1 MNLESVS
8 SMSSDIRPIKKSS
21 THSSSNIYD
30 TTANVNASTTLQ
42 RSLSVSDSFSGRS
55 IRPRIAED
63 KNSK

>member
-42 RSLSVSDSFSGRS
+42 RILSISDSFSGRS
-55 IRPRIAED
+55 MRPRIAED